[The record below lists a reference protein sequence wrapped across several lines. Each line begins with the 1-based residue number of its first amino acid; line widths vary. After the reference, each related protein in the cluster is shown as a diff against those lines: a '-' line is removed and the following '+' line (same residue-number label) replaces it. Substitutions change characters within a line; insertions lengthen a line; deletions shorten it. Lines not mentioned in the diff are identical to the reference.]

1 MNRWTNRHGWW
12 GILRRC
18 LAVSVPA
25 VLIGTAATWAIAGG
39 GGLAAAASL
48 GLGGAVVVLLS
59 ALTLAFT
66 AWVWDRSRDQAV
78 VVALGA
84 FVAKIV
90 LFGVLLAVVPRPEWI
105 QAVPAGIGA
114 LIGILAWQ
122 AAEVLAFL
130 HTRQQIYDDVPAR

>member
-1 MNRWTNRHGWW
+1 MSRWTNRDGWW

-25 VLIGTAATWAIAGG
+25 VLIGVAATWASTGG
-39 GGLAAAASL
+39 AAAASL

-59 ALTLAFT
+59 ALTLALT
-66 AWVWDRSRDQAV
+66 AWVWDRSRDHAV

-90 LFGVLLAVVPRPEWI
+90 LFGILLAVVPRPDWI
-105 QAVPAGIGA
+105 EPLPTGVGA
-114 LIGILAWQ
+114 LVAILTWQ
-122 AAEVLAFL
+122 AAEVFAFL
-130 HTRQQIYDDVPAR
+130 HTRQQIYDDAPAS